1 MNCWKCGRPV
11 QGNFCNACGASYVQ
25 RVTPTTETGKMLR
38 YIYDKYGVEHILGN
52 TQTFL
57 RCLSDVFPDDLPMR
71 QAMKAAIMS
80 GGTKALYELAQRGS
94 QPNKSTWAQI
104 EEGICQQSSCTRADA
119 QTVVSYLME
128 MIGYGVDGKN
138 TTPRSDQPSNARPSV
153 QTPLKSETPAK
164 SSQNNERMDTVRE
177 VASLDRICLFG
188 TGLFKEQEGRLIVW
202 SDSVAFY
209 PYRVGT
215 KAAEAATVLTG
226 VFAFA
231 AARYVTKHGK
241 TTQMPKV
248 LIPIKDIQEIKEE
261 FFLTA
266 RDFSLLLRD
275 GSRFRVNCD
284 WVSVKKKDV
293 ANAIQAIRQRMGQ

>member
-11 QGNFCNACGASYVQ
+11 QGNFCNACGASHMQ

-38 YIYDKYGVEHILGN
+38 YIYDKYGAEHILGN

-71 QAMKAAIMS
+71 QAMKAAITS
-80 GGTKALYELAQRGS
+80 GGTRTLYELAQRGS
-94 QPNKSTWAQI
+94 QPNAATWVQV

-138 TTPRSDQPSNARPSV
+138 AAPCSGQPSNARSSV
-153 QTPLKSETPAK
+153 QTPFKRETSAEL
-164 SSQNNERMDTVRE
+164 SQKEARMDAVSE
-177 VASLDRICLFG
+177 VASLNSVRLVG
-188 TGLFKEQEGRLIVW
+188 PGLFKEQKGRLIVW

-215 KAAEAATVLTG
+215 KAAEAATALTG
-226 VFAFA
+226 AFAFG
-231 AARYVTKHGK
+231 AARYVNKKEK

-248 LIPIKDIQEIKEE
+248 LIPIKDILEIKEE
-261 FFLTA
+261 FYLTA

-284 WVSVKKKDV
+284 WAMVKKQEV

>member
-11 QGNFCNACGASYVQ
+11 QGNFCSACGASYVQ

-38 YIYDKYGVEHILGN
+38 YIYDKYGAEQILGN

-80 GGTKALYELAQRGS
+80 GGTKTLYELAQRGS
-94 QPNKSTWAQI
+94 QPNKATWAQI
-104 EEGICQQSSCTRADA
+104 EEGICRQSSCTRADA

-128 MIGYGVDGKN
+128 MIGYGVDEKN
-138 TTPRSDQPSNARPSV
+138 TTPCSDHPSNARPSV
-153 QTPLKSETPAK
+153 QAPLKREAPAK
-164 SSQNNERMDTVRE
+164 PFLNDRMDGGRE
-177 VASLDRICLFG
+177 VASLNRIRLIGSGF
-188 TGLFKEQEGRLIVW
+188 FKGQKGRLIVW

-209 PYRVGT
+209 PHYV
-215 KAAEAATVLTG
+215 KNQAAD
-226 VFAFA
+226 A
-231 AARYVTKHGK
+231 AARYVDNHGE
-241 TTQMPKV
+241 TPQMPMV
-248 LIPIKDIQEIKEE
+248 LIPIKDIREVKEE
-261 FFLTA
+261 FYLTA

-284 WVSVKKKDV
+284 WIKKEEV
-293 ANAIQAIRQRMGQ
+293 ANVIQAIRQRMGQ